1 MDVSLNYFS
10 PAVKKIIPER
20 YRAVMARD
28 AVPTAETR
36 RRPRIRNDDER
47 LRAALHSF
55 AQHGYDGMS
64 LRTLNAEMGL
74 SRGTINQRFGSKEQL
89 WYAAVDQEF
98 GRLTDDL
105 SAELQQR
112 AVPDDDLSRV
122 REGIRAF
129 LIASARRPELVRLM
143 NQEGLHST
151 SRLDYIMTSFTL
163 PTLSPAWKAVNRL
176 ADAGVGRRV
185 PARTLLFLIAH
196 GAAAPFTLGPLSD
209 RFNPVD
215 GPLDPVDHVELVTDI
230 IVSGLR
236 IAQPDCADRSNGRSG
251 ASRTKRRA

>member
-1 MDVSLNYFS
+1 
-10 PAVKKIIPER
+10 
-20 YRAVMARD
+20 MATD
-28 AVPTAETR
+28 AVQTAETR
-36 RRPRIRNDDER
+36 GRPRIRDDDEI
-47 LRAALHSF
+47 LRAALHAF
-55 AQHGYDGMS
+55 AEHGYDGMS

-89 WYAAVDQEF
+89 WYAAVDHEF
-98 GRLTDDL
+98 RCLIDDL
-105 SAELQQR
+105 NAELAQR

-129 LIASARRPELVRLM
+129 LVASVRRPELVRLM

-163 PTLSPAWKAVNRL
+163 PTLRPVWQGLNRL
-176 ADAGVGRRV
+176 ADAGVVRRV

-209 RFNPVD
+209 RFDAVD
-215 GPLDPVDHVELVTDI
+215 GPLDPSTTSSWSPTSSSPGFASPSPTAPAAPAAAERKGGLSLA
-230 IVSGLR
+230 SGLETE
-236 IAQPDCADRSNGRSG
+236 QRSG
-251 ASRTKRRA
+251 QDPRIKA